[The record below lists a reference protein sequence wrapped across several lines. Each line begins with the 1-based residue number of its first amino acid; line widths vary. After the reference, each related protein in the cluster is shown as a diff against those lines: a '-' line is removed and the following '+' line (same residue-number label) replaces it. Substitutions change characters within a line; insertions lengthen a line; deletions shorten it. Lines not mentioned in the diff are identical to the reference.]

1 MSFLNRAIPSLR
13 PAATAVARSG
23 ATRSFVT
30 RTPVAFK
37 PTSIAGATPELVNN
51 WYVPRPASMA
61 STGPRAQ
68 HSTCASPYTAV
79 PRRAAALALAC
90 VAAETAPQ

>member
-13 PAATAVARSG
+13 PAAAAVARSG

-30 RTPVAFK
+30 RSPVAFK

-51 WYVPRPASMA
+51 WYVPRPTMA
-61 STGPRAQ
+61 LVDPRAQ
-68 HSTCASPYTAV
+68 QPACAASQHAAG
-79 PRRAAALALAC
+79 PRCAAALALAR
-90 VAAETAPQ
+90 VATAAAP